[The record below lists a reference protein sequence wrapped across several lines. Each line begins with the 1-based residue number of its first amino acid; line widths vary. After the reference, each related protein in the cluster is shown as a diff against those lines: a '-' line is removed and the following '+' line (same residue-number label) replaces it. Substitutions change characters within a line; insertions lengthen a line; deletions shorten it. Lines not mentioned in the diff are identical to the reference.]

1 MNQAYPCVEE
11 FGWEEQRQSTE
22 NFSTKTIPVDLQI
35 NWLPTMTKL
44 WQKAHNQLNI
54 HPLGESVN
62 IFRGILNFLIWWE
75 LYNKFRMAVI
85 KVKVRNLRVSNFQRM
100 SSHRFGHGSSSLRK
114 FIFCVAYNR
123 HCTHL
128 FIFWSHDMAH
138 RISVPQ
144 PGIKPVPAA
153 VEAQSPVRAGRPGNS
168 HTLFWETKC
177 LWVSASGVELSAICK
192 PYNPHK
198 TTSRWTEERNCWIP
212 APSFSS

>member
-100 SSHRFGHGSSSLRK
+100 SSHRFGRGSSSLRK

-128 FIFWSHDMAH
+128 FIFWSLSIH
-138 RISVPQ
+138 RLLKAKKILEIVKDYLLLQNRMHMFFERLKMYLSVSVAFNFFPLLT
-144 PGIKPVPAA
+144 ILLL
-153 VEAQSPVRAGRPGNS
+153 
-168 HTLFWETKC
+168 LFWGWGGWFSVAQLVKNLPAMMET
-177 LWVSASGVELSAICK
+177 WVQSLG
-192 PYNPHK
+192 
-198 TTSRWTEERNCWIP
+198 
-212 APSFSS
+212 